1 MKKLVIISLIFSL
14 ITIGILF
21 WSNVIEVTSKN
32 WGVLP
37 FLYFSLSLGYWW
49 FIGMFGILTG
59 LFDPIPEEN
68 NNKKPKKSE
77 SRSYPTFYP
86 SDSKGEKKNDDSGSF
101 VASAAVGYITD
112 NPLIGGSVGGSFSG
126 GLFGSSLN

>member
-1 MKKLVIISLIFSL
+1 MLSL
-14 ITIGILF
+14 ITTGILF
-21 WSNVIEVTSKN
+21 WTDVIEVTSKN

-68 NNKKPKKSE
+68 NNKKPKKWE
-77 SRSYPTFYP
+77 SRSYPTLYP
-86 SDSKGEKKNDDSGSF
+86 SNSKGKKKNDDSGNF
-101 VASAAVGYITD
+101 VTSAAVGYITD

>member
-21 WSNVIEVTSKN
+21 WTDVIEVTSKN
-32 WGVLP
+32 WGMLP
-37 FLYFSLSLGYWW
+37 YLYFSSFLCYWW

-59 LFDPIPEEN
+59 LFDPIPEEKK
-68 NNKKPKKSE
+68 NKKPKKWK
-77 SRSYPTFYP
+77 RSSYLSSYK
-86 SDSKGEKKNDDSGSF
+86 SDYKGEKKDDDSGNF
-101 VASAAVGYITD
+101 AASAAVGYITD